1 MFVKNSLALQD
12 TVDRILTI
20 FEHVIINLGR
30 LDEAEKLE
38 QWRNAVRDIQWELV
52 HCYSPSSSDMMQ
64 DCKCNHLAPTTE
76 ATSIDLKPVYS
87 ASHGSQGV
95 SRPYTN
101 MKHSIRDESEDVE
114 EDIEMDDIEPAHVTI
129 PKMRKNASVT
139 ITNDP
144 KGQERLH
151 THYVLPAL
159 QLLIPPKS
167 PTKPPPKLPPA
178 TPPHLT
184 VEICLIPSSL
194 HFSHDELDQMVGCID
209 EGEQQIACVMHQ
221 IMVPTPGTVEDHMY
235 TIATLMHELEAFW
248 VNLQHPRQVQDNS
261 TQTPQADTGM
271 TPPAIDHGVELLATE
286 SSDNGGQ
293 GGQGE
298 EADIMEGT
306 AVAGEAQPIIVE
318 EGGIGGEH
326 HQMMEENS
334 GECPTE
340 AEGGTTIL
348 VSEGQVA
355 EVSGINTEE
364 ELVSTGGKFPEEH

>member
-1 MFVKNSLALQD
+1 MSHPLKPAYTLVNYAVPPPL
-12 TVDRILTI
+12 
-20 FEHVIINLGR
+20 
-30 LDEAEKLE
+30 
-38 QWRNAVRDIQWELV
+38 WRN
-52 HCYSPSSSDMMQ
+52 SS
-64 DCKCNHLAPTTE
+64 A
-76 ATSIDLKPVYS
+76 Y
-87 ASHGSQGV
+87 
-95 SRPYTN
+95 
-101 MKHSIRDESEDVE
+101 
-114 EDIEMDDIEPAHVTI
+114 
-129 PKMRKNASVT
+129 
-139 ITNDP
+139 
-144 KGQERLH
+144 
-151 THYVLPAL
+151 
-159 QLLIPPKS
+159 
-167 PTKPPPKLPPA
+167 
-178 TPPHLT
+178 
-184 VEICLIPSSL
+184 
-194 HFSHDELDQMVGCID
+194 DQMVGCID